1 MSLRS
6 DLALISEWVKPNAHV
21 LDLGCG
27 DGTLLAHLRDT
38 RQVTGYGLEIDPDNI
53 TRCIEADI
61 NVIQSDL
68 NQGLAEFANHSFDYV
83 IMTQTLQAVERPD
96 ILLTE
101 MLRVGEEGIVTFP
114 NFGYWKSRLQLFTKG
129 KMPISD
135 ALPNT
140 WYDTDNTHLCTV
152 RDFEDLCALHNIE
165 ILRWAA
171 VDLQHR
177 TSRWMNLM
185 PNLLGEVALYHFHRK

>member
-6 DLALISEWVKPNAHV
+6 DLALISQWIKPNAHV

-27 DGTLLAHLRDT
+27 DGTLLAHLRET
-38 RQVTGYGLEIDPDNI
+38 RQITGYGLEIDPDNI
-53 TRCIEADI
+53 VHCIRADI

-68 NQGLAEFANHSFDYV
+68 NQGLAEFADHSFDYV
-83 IMTQTLQAVERPD
+83 IMTQTLQAVDRPD
-96 ILLTE
+96 RLLTE

-129 KMPISD
+129 KMPVSD
-135 ALPNT
+135 ALPYA

-152 RDFEDLCALHNIE
+152 QDFEDLCASHNIE